1 MSKDFEIHKYTVPP
15 RARSKRRRESTVEAS
30 SLERVIASAVGIT
43 GSSSSAS
50 GHSHSN
56 KDVLDSL
63 SLSDGYLL
71 SDGEKISAGAADT
84 AAKAAIAEN
93 LSVGSTDWQKI
104 LRKDVADTAAEVI
117 TFAKGIISTL
127 KSYFRA
133 GINVTG
139 TTQTDGLRVA
149 NDADVEGD
157 LHVFCDADVDGNL
170 NAGYTKVSE
179 LKSTGAAE
187 IGGVLKAGKTQALAA
202 LIDYLKSK
210 NIAAENL
217 TVTGAAH
224 FFKLVI
230 DELKS
235 QQGAVII
242 TSANC
247 EAAVVQDLSEI
258 FTGMSGFQ
266 VYFRASDADGNEI
279 ANSWLVGDQALCQTF
294 NAAAGTNYNVS
305 NQYYWRLVEDVSTSP
320 VTLDDGNQYH
330 YIVLSDTKKAA
341 GSMTPQVGDHITQL
355 GYRGSDSCVL
365 PGRCSA
371 IIVSAYACPDSGLVP
386 PLFAKYSG
394 INDFSLETHRETFL
408 DASRNRFIGEFRVLS
423 GGRTIS
429 ISNAVAEEMMG
440 GSANNLKASDF
451 ATAADVAECWT
462 KVASSGSSTSYI
474 SISEDRLSG
483 QSVLSFDLSARGA
496 AGEQLLRLQ
505 QTVTALSGTTAGTV
519 LCLSMYVRRTTYA
532 AGQTVIGFESFNADF
547 SEAAWTGDNVSS
559 ATHSSGIGGRYYWQF
574 YVGDTEWHRLWVTF
588 TPASFASFKVGLY
601 AWCAASVAAGSL
613 PEWQIAMPKLELGS
627 EPTLWTP
634 MADVLRRAGI
644 DIVGSDV
651 KIYGNHISL
660 EGTTT
665 INEGFGVAP
674 DGSMWAKNGTFAGF
688 VRTQMRAI
696 GSGLLPSLMT
706 TAVDFIAPEATEGSS
721 DYLAPTAT
729 AAGAWLDLLKS
740 GSCFLFN
747 AASAPVHLPF
757 VAAHA
762 YYSQRTFEAAFREA
776 YDDNTMYWAEVLR
789 ARSFVGSTIEI
800 VNQSGGF
807 VYICGIGGS
816 DLTTGTF
823 PTNAWLR
830 YALGNN
836 CMIRLECRRT
846 TTGAA
851 NQGYIDTVDWH
862 VVSYAANVTIP
873 VAALT

>member
-1 MSKDFEIHKYTVPP
+1 MSKDFEIHKYTIPP
-15 RARSKRRRESTVEAS
+15 RARSKRRREGAVEAS
-30 SLERVIASAVGIT
+30 SLERAIASTVGTT

-71 SDGEKISAGAADT
+71 SNGEKISAGAADT

-93 LSVGSTDWQKI
+93 LSTGSTDWQKI

-170 NAGYTKVSE
+170 KAGFTEVSE
-179 LKSTGAAE
+179 LKSTGAAD

-210 NIAAENL
+210 NIVTENL

-224 FFKLVI
+224 FFSLII

-247 EAAVVQDLSEI
+247 KADLVKPLREI
-258 FTGMSGFQ
+258 SSGLSGYI
-266 VYFRASDADGNEI
+266 VYFRASDADGHKV
-279 ANSWLVGDQALCQTF
+279 ANSWLVGDQAICQTF
-294 NAAAGTNYNVS
+294 NAAAGTSYNVS
-305 NQYYWRLVEDVSTSP
+305 NRYYWRLVEAVSAAP
-320 VTLDDGNQYH
+320 VTLDDGNDYH
-330 YIVLSDTKKAA
+330 YIVLSETVYAA
-341 GSMTPQVGDHITQL
+341 GGTDEPAAGDYIVQL
-355 GYRGSDSCVL
+355 GYRGTDSTVL
-365 PGRCSA
+365 PGRRSA
-371 IIVSAYACPDSGLVP
+371 IILSAYPTPDTELVP
-386 PLFAKYSG
+386 ALFAKYAG
-394 INDFSLETHRETFL
+394 INDFALSPHRETYL
-408 DASRNRFIGEFRVLS
+408 DASRSRFVGEFSVLS

-429 ISNAVAEEMMG
+429 ISNAVAEELMG
-440 GSANNLKASDF
+440 GASNYLKGSDF
-451 ATAADVAECWT
+451 ATAGDIGACWSL
-462 KVASSGSSTSYI
+462 SSGLI
-474 SISEDRLSG
+474 VQGQDRLNGQQTMIIPLAASG
-483 QSVLSFDLSARGA
+483 IIMR
-496 AGEQLLRLQ
+496 LR
-505 QTVTALSGTTAGTV
+505 QTVTSMGDVAAGTQ
-519 LCLSMYVRRTTYA
+519 LCLSAYVRRTTVA
-532 AGQTVIGFESFNADF
+532 SGTTAVGFENNGVAF
-547 SEAAWTGDNVSS
+547 EGLAWTGSNI
-559 ATHSSGIGGRYYWQF
+559 SGNSRGGSGSRYYAQIQIN
-574 YVGDTEWHRLWVTF
+574 DTEWHRVWATF
-588 TPASFASFKVGLY
+588 TPSSMASFAIGIFGWADSSM
-601 AWCAASVAAGSL
+601 ATANL
-613 PEWQIAMPKLELGS
+613 PTYEVAMPKLEIGS
-627 EPTLWTP
+627 EPTQWTP

-644 DIVGSDV
+644 DIVGSAV
-651 KIYGNHISL
+651 KIYGENISL
-660 EGTTT
+660 EGTVTA
-665 INEGFGVAP
+665 NGGFSIGL
-674 DGSMWAKNGTFAGF
+674 DGSMWARNGTFSGF
-688 VRTQMRAI
+688 VRTEMRCI
-696 GSGLLPSLMT
+696 DSTLLPSLVST
-706 TAVDFIAPEATEGSS
+706 DADFIGPESMEGSS

-729 AAGAWLDLLKS
+729 SAGEWLDLLKS

-757 VAAHA
+757 VATHG

-776 YDDNTMYWAEVLR
+776 YDDNTKYWAEVLR

-816 DLTTGTF
+816 DLSTGTF
-823 PTNAWLR
+823 PTNAWER